1 MRSRRKA
8 GGVGNSQAARAKG
21 SARGATNQVTPPFAS
36 PGVGKGGGPFLCFA
50 TRTSREKVLVW
61 YWPSCQVGAQYDQRS
76 YNERGDEPDKGQKL
90 LHDHLTCHSLPPC
103 HIYR

>member
-1 MRSRRKA
+1 M
-8 GGVGNSQAARAKG
+8 
-21 SARGATNQVTPPFAS
+21 
-36 PGVGKGGGPFLCFA
+36 
-50 TRTSREKVLVW
+50 LVW
-61 YWPSCQVGAQYDQRS
+61 YWPSCQEGAQYDQSS